1 MQERLNLQMNN
12 TISSDIAFI
21 FREYRNR
28 YDKIHIRQMQFILV
42 LETKIYV
49 PSVVNKL
56 LLGVRIR

>member
-1 MQERLNLQMNN
+1 MNN

-21 FREYRNR
+21 IRSRNR
-28 YDKIHIRQMQFILV
+28 YDKIHIRQTQFMLV

>member
-21 FREYRNR
+21 SRNR
-28 YDKIHIRQMQFILV
+28 YDKIHIRQTQFILV

>member
-1 MQERLNLQMNN
+1 MQVRLNLQMNN
-12 TISSDIAFI
+12 TISNDIAFI
-21 FREYRNR
+21 FRGYRNR
-28 YDKIHIRQMQFILV
+28 YDKIHTRQTQFTLV